1 MTIRIVPFVALP
13 TSRWKNGA
21 GIKRDIAEGKLG
33 DGRTGWTFGVAD
45 IEGDAPFSCFP
56 DTDRWF
62 LPVSAGLV
70 ELNVEP
76 GPDRNDVALLNERS
90 DPYPFPGDVPAAC
103 RLLSQPIRVLNVMA
117 DRTSYRVSVQ
127 KLRFTEPRGFAWASD
142 EIGLVFIIEGKGRLE
157 HDGRSEPLAGYDSL
171 LADGGRP
178 ERCTLVPAGE
188 MVALIA
194 TVSV

>member
-70 ELNVEP
+70 
-76 GPDRNDVALLNERS
+76 
-90 DPYPFPGDVPAAC
+90 
-103 RLLSQPIRVLNVMA
+103 
-117 DRTSYRVSVQ
+117 
-127 KLRFTEPRGFAWASD
+127 
-142 EIGLVFIIEGKGRLE
+142 FIIEGKGRLE
-157 HDGRSEPLAGYDSL
+157 HDGGSEPLAGYDSL
-171 LADGGRP
+171 LADGGHA

-188 MVALIA
+188 MAALIA
-194 TVSV
+194 TVSA